1 MALNFFLEQL
11 VGLLGKRGTHLL
23 THQRHARSEVRHRH
37 LHGRRT
43 VVERQCHPNAHFHH
57 RVALHHA
64 DFTVRRPLPHFYQT
78 NVLAEDRLV
87 VFVKQRREFR
97 IVHLVL
103 HAHAQQI
110 QDAWVGVLHLAS
122 HHQHQTHR
130 AGLHQHPETFLGLKK
145 VQFCPLPLGDVV
157 DHQHSLVG
165 CGVRRSRGLQ
175 VNLRPLLGDALKLH
189 TRPRKLPGAQA
200 LPIAGVDHVEDV
212 FSDGEFLPPKQ
223 DRELLVGIHNF
234 RPFQKRNALHRM
246 SGQGPEPLL
255 ALADDLLVHHALAD
269 VADLHEHLA
278 IAGGNSLPLPFK
290 HSARLATDE
299 AAHFGRTALKDPL
312 IFRLEQP
319 LLVAL
324 QLPKST
330 LRVPNSIH
338 PSLRRGPVQHPAG
351 HGIPSHRLALGNQN
365 HGLRAG
371 FQQLH
376 VWRLRSHV
384 QRVPSRRLSTL
395 DPSTLRSFP

>member
-1 MALNFFLEQL
+1 M
-11 VGLLGKRGTHLL
+11 
-23 THQRHARSEVRHRH
+23 
-37 LHGRRT
+37 
-43 VVERQCHPNAHFHH
+43 ERQRHPNAHFHH

-64 DFTVRRPLPHFYQT
+64 YFAVRRPLPHFYQT
-78 NVLAEDRLV
+78 DVLTKDRLV

-97 IVHLVL
+97 VVHLVL
-103 HAHAQQI
+103 HAHAQQV
-110 QDAWVGVLHLAS
+110 QNAWVGVLHFAS

-130 AGLHQHPETFLGLKK
+130 AGLHQHPETFLGLEK
-145 VQFCPLPLGDVV
+145 VQFRAFPLGDVV
-157 DHQHSLVG
+157 DHQHGLVG

-189 TRPRKLPGAQA
+189 TRPRKLPSPQA

-212 FSDGEFLPPKQ
+212 FPDREFLPPKQ
-223 DRELLVGIHNF
+223 DGKLLVGIHDF
-234 RPFQKRNALHRM
+234 SPLQKRNAFHRM

-255 ALADDLLVHHALAD
+255 TLADDLLVHHALAD
-269 VADLHEHLA
+269 VADSHKHLA
-278 IAGGNSLPLPFK
+278 IASGNSLPLPFK
-290 HSARLATDE
+290 HSACLATNQ
-299 AAHFGRTALKDPL
+299 AAHFGRTALKHPL
-312 IFRLEQP
+312 VFGLKQT

-330 LRVPNSIH
+330 LRVPNSFH
-338 PSLRRGPVQHPAG
+338 PSFRRGPVQHTAG
-351 HGIPSHRLALGNQN
+351 HGIPSHRLAFRNQN